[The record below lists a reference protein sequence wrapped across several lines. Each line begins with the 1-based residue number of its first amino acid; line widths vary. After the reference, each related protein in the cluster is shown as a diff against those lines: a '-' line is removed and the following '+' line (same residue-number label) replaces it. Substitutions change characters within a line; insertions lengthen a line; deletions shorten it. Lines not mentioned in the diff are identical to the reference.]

1 MKPVYLAKP
10 GVVCAGGLNL
20 DELWK
25 NVIDGNQYGI
35 VKVTACN
42 GKEFFAGRIDG
53 GIFHK
58 CSGRFDMK
66 VNRMEEKCLLQ
77 IEQQI
82 EQVLQKYGADKVGV
96 CVGSCDNGS
105 EFSVAGHKTYFQT
118 GRFPVDYS
126 LEMQGADYVAS
137 FVSEKYGLKG
147 PCLSFSTACSSSA
160 GAIIK
165 AAQLIKSGI
174 CDAVVAG
181 GVDVV
186 SDTVLLGFDSLEA
199 ISSEKTNPFSAR
211 RHGITLGEG
220 AAFFVMSR
228 DPLDQTGICLL
239 GYGESADAY
248 HTTSPDPEGKGAFAA
263 MENAL
268 KNAELLSCD
277 IDYLNPHGTGT
288 KFNDSMEAKAI
299 GKLFGENCPAI
310 SATKPITGHTLGA
323 AGAIEM
329 AICYNSILAN
339 MSKGAGEIRL
349 PLQVWD
355 GEKDPELPNLNFID
369 KNNGC
374 KLEKVKCCMSNT
386 FAFGGA
392 NASLIIGIY

>member
-126 LEMQGADYVAS
+126 LEMQGAD
-137 FVSEKYGLKG
+137 
-147 PCLSFSTACSSSA
+147 
-160 GAIIK
+160 
-165 AAQLIKSGI
+165 
-174 CDAVVAG
+174 
-181 GVDVV
+181 
-186 SDTVLLGFDSLEA
+186 
-199 ISSEKTNPFSAR
+199 
-211 RHGITLGEG
+211 
-220 AAFFVMSR
+220 
-228 DPLDQTGICLL
+228 
-239 GYGESADAY
+239 
-248 HTTSPDPEGKGAFAA
+248 
-263 MENAL
+263 
-268 KNAELLSCD
+268 
-277 IDYLNPHGTGT
+277 
-288 KFNDSMEAKAI
+288 
-299 GKLFGENCPAI
+299 
-310 SATKPITGHTLGA
+310 
-323 AGAIEM
+323 
-329 AICYNSILAN
+329 
-339 MSKGAGEIRL
+339 
-349 PLQVWD
+349 
-355 GEKDPELPNLNFID
+355 
-369 KNNGC
+369 
-374 KLEKVKCCMSNT
+374 
-386 FAFGGA
+386 
-392 NASLIIGIY
+392 